1 MKSWICEKRFKV
13 FVFWFMYIR
22 SSLKVLKLNL
32 KKYRNSGYGVLIR
45 DINNIMIWLFYWIVY
60 NVVNCMIE
68 WLFGWMFL

>member
-13 FVFWFMYIR
+13 FVFWLMYIR

-45 DINNIMIWLFYWIVY
+45 DINNIMI
-60 NVVNCMIE
+60 
-68 WLFGWMFL
+68 